1 MILVTEATR
10 KNAKFNM
17 ENFELFLAKVKLHP
31 DHSTLS
37 LLTERILH
45 FQIYG
50 KIYSAK

>member
-1 MILVTEATR
+1 MILVAEATR

-17 ENFELFLAKVKLHP
+17 ENFELFLAKVKFQP

-37 LLTERILH
+37 LLTERTLH